1 MRFITKNYSALTAAW
16 LFAVGAVQA
25 QTVEPVTNLSTIEVR
40 DFIDVAHRGA
50 SGYLPEH
57 TQASAV
63 MAHALGADYIEQDVQ
78 LSRDGIPVVLHDHYL
93 DEISDVADVFPKRH
107 RPDGKYYVVDFTL
120 KHLQQLTLKPRVND
134 KGERRYPQR
143 FGLATTSFK
152 VQTLAEHLALVKELN
167 RVRGTDTGVY
177 IEIKSPR
184 WYHQQDY
191 DITAAV
197 MRVLEDAGY
206 KEGALPTPIYLQSFD
221 PETLRRLKR
230 QYHVDYPL
238 VQLIAENSWNESSVD
253 YDALR
258 TYAGMESLSSYAEGV
273 GLWLGHVLTGVKDG
287 EPQWSDVLSNA
298 QRAKLPVFVYTLRAD
313 DLPEGVESHRQLRG
327 WLKQAGVTGVFSD
340 FPDKK

>member
-1 MRFITKNYSALTAAW
+1 M
-16 LFAVGAVQA
+16 
-25 QTVEPVTNLSTIEVR
+25 
-40 DFIDVAHRGA
+40 
-50 SGYLPEH
+50 
-57 TQASAV
+57 
-63 MAHALGADYIEQDVQ
+63 
-78 LSRDGIPVVLHDHYL
+78 
-93 DEISDVADVFPKRH
+93 
-107 RPDGKYYVVDFTL
+107 
-120 KHLQQLTLKPRVND
+120 ND
-134 KGERRYPQR
+134 NGERRYPQR

-238 VQLIAENSWNESSVD
+238 VQLIADNSWNESSVD

-258 TYAGMESLSSYAEGV
+258 T
-273 GLWLGHVLTGVKDG
+273 T
-287 EPQWSDVLSNA
+287 
-298 QRAKLPVFVYTLRAD
+298 
-313 DLPEGVESHRQLRG
+313 RG
-327 WLKQAGVTGVFSD
+327 WSHCHPMQKGSACGSVMY
-340 FPDKK
+340 